1 MFKNPCPGSCL
12 PNVSR
17 QKSRA
22 VFSCMNTRS
31 KTPLPYQMNRI
42 GAWGLPTASQ
52 SSSAISAGLSLKE
65 QRADLRSL
73 GSMGRGLA
81 FRVGLSWTSLCAVLA
96 LIPVQQSTP
105 LLCATWFSHRCDQMS
120 CRNNVVEKGFPLL
133 MASESSFCGCGAD
146 SVWADIMM
154 GVAACGRQTAHPC
167 RCQAKDAES
176 SYLKA
181 CPLWPA
187 PANQAQTLNISRNSP
202 K

>member
-22 VFSCMNTRS
+22 VFSCMNSRS

-52 SSSAISAGLSLKE
+52 SSSAISVGFHW
-65 QRADLRSL
+65 RSL

-81 FRVGLSWTSLCAVLA
+81 FRVKLSWTSLCAVLA

-133 MASESSFCGCGAD
+133 MTSESSFCGYGAD
-146 SVWADIMM
+146 SVWQTSWWMWQHVGDRLLTP
-154 GVAACGRQTAHPC
+154 VDVKWRTRRAA
-167 RCQAKDAES
+167 
-176 SYLKA
+176 
-181 CPLWPA
+181 
-187 PANQAQTLNISRNSP
+187 I
-202 K
+202 